1 MENSSI
7 NWRTALQD
15 WEKNNSLTMSLDVKQ
30 LRDNFINSFSLE
42 KIAQLTLEDYC
53 IGNENHDGFCY
64 WLEYK
69 TRPLGG
75 IGGGTSQKFGVWWDK
90 ENNQYQYIK
99 KFNCND
105 ANQALT
111 IIKNGLSDLL
121 SLIQSNRFKEADEY
135 CKKNF
140 QQGSNMFVVKT
151 MFLYFPENILPIFS
165 QDHLIFLIS
174 KFELDKQGD
183 FYESN
188 HQLLSFLKNKIEFKK
203 YDTVMMVQF
212 LYDYWPP
219 DKQKSFTLPK
229 NNLENN
235 QNAIKYNLVKLEK
248 ISRKTKNIILQG
260 VPGVGKTYLSQQFAE
275 SLLEKQLNLFS
286 LVEDLKKDVLK
297 NLKWYEVIAIVLY
310 KNKNSQKKYRAS
322 EIKEDALMQQYWP
335 LTKTNKLE
343 NMIQAMLQSHTDPSI
358 ETVKYKNR
366 QKPFLF
372 EKDEESNWSLTDQG
386 IEYVRNN
393 LESRIEELKNP
404 SQDKQFLLFITFHQS
419 LSYEEFIEGIKPQ
432 IDGNGNLTYP
442 VVDGI
447 FKKICRQAET
457 DLDRPYILIIDE
469 INRANIAKVFG
480 ELITLIEDDKR
491 GKIPV
496 TLPYSR
502 ELFTVPENLYIIGT
516 MNTADRSIALL
527 DIALRRRFA
536 FVEVLP
542 DPSLLKPL
550 NGIDLTRLLKSLNQQ
565 IINTLGR
572 DYQIGH
578 SYFLNLETQADLEF
592 TWYYRVI
599 PLLQEYYYSDLASLQ
614 KILGDFI
621 VTENNGKNG
630 RSYRS
635 PSAYNIRQEL
645 TGEEFTRAIEQLQI
659 PNAEETAH
667 RNK

>member
-7 NWRTALQD
+7 NWR
-15 WEKNNSLTMSLDVKQ
+15 KNVMAD
-30 LRDNFINSFSLE
+30 
-42 KIAQLTLEDYC
+42 
-53 IGNENHDGFCY
+53 
-64 WLEYK
+64 
-69 TRPLGG
+69 
-75 IGGGTSQKFGVWWDK
+75 
-90 ENNQYQYIK
+90 
-99 KFNCND
+99 
-105 ANQALT
+105 
-111 IIKNGLSDLL
+111 DL
-121 SLIQSNRFKEADEY
+121 
-135 CKKNF
+135 
-140 QQGSNMFVVKT
+140 
-151 MFLYFPENILPIFS
+151 
-165 QDHLIFLIS
+165 
-174 KFELDKQGD
+174 
-183 FYESN
+183 
-188 HQLLSFLKNKIEFKK
+188 
-203 YDTVMMVQF
+203 VQ
-212 LYDYWPP
+212 
-219 DKQKSFTLPK
+219 
-229 NNLENN
+229 
-235 QNAIKYNLVKLEK
+235 LEK

-260 VPGVGKTYLSQQFAE
+260 APGVGKTYLANQFAKR
-275 SLLEKQLNLFS
+275 LLKKQLNSFS
-286 LVEDLKKDVLK
+286 LAEDLKKDVLK

-310 KNKNSQKKYRAS
+310 KNKNSKKKYRAS

-358 ETVKYKNR
+358 KTVKYKNR

-372 EKDEESNWSLTDQG
+372 EKNEESNWSLTDQG

-404 SQDKQFLLFITFHQS
+404 SQDKQFFSVTFHQS

-432 IDGNGNLTYP
+432 TDESGNLTYP

-447 FKKICRQAET
+447 FKKICRQAKM
-457 DLDRPYILIIDE
+457 DLDHPYILIIDE

-491 GKIPV
+491 GKISV
-496 TLPYSR
+496 TLPYSQ

-542 DPSLLKPL
+542 DPDLLKTI
-550 NGIDLTRLLKSLNQQ
+550 NGIDLPRLLKSLNQQ

-659 PNAEETAH
+659 PNTEETAH
-667 RNK
+667 PNE